1 MVSGLGKCSMCPNYR
16 LSSKM
21 EQDRHKTMFH
31 RQGKSVYKEPTL
43 ECAICNNFSSQS
55 SLNWHKLK
63 EGHNMCAVVNT
74 DEPPQKHKCKTK
86 QCMINEMLYNH
97 QDQVRVNESD
107 GDKACSATNCQI
119 NLGRMQLSSGYVVKN
134 VTDRTTCCVLIL
146 KVNLRSI

>member
-1 MVSGLGKCSMCPNYR
+1 
-16 LSSKM
+16 
-21 EQDRHKTMFH
+21 
-31 RQGKSVYKEPTL
+31 
-43 ECAICNNFSSQS
+43 
-55 SLNWHKLK
+55 
-63 EGHNMCAVVNT
+63 MCAVVNT

>member
-1 MVSGLGKCSMCPNYR
+1 MVSGLGKCSMYPNYR
-16 LSSKM
+16 FNSKM

-31 RQGKSVYKEPTL
+31 PQGKSVYKEPTL
-43 ECAICNNFSSQS
+43 ECAICNKNFSIQS

-63 EGHNMCAVVNT
+63 DGHDMCAVVNT

-86 QCMINEMLYNH
+86 QCMINEMLCNH
-97 QDQVRVNESD
+97 QDWIRVNESD

-134 VTDRTTCCVLIL
+134 VTYGSTTWCVLIS
-146 KVNLRSI
+146 KVNLR